1 MAFGASLN
9 FNNTPM
15 ETIHLSGRLIVHQ
28 KLFILLLIGSLIL
41 PANSEAAGPWKG
53 RVIDQETKKPIEG
66 AVVLMVWYNH
76 HGIMDQTRTYHDS
89 EEVVT
94 DAEGRF
100 VIASRW
106 YWSIFV
112 FTQRPEIY
120 VFKSGYGEWRIQ
132 DYGEYTK
139 EKYKYAMERDAARLT
154 GEGAVLELPRLKT
167 QEERLQMLSH
177 SPLLVPGVRW
187 PKYLDALNRE
197 RISLGLRPIN
207 PK

>member
-1 MAFGASLN
+1 
-9 FNNTPM
+9 M
-15 ETIHLSGRLIVHQ
+15 ETIRLSERLVVHQ
-28 KLFILLLIGSLIL
+28 KLFILFLIGLLVL
-41 PANSEAAGPWKG
+41 PASSEAAGPWKG

-66 AVVLMVWYNH
+66 AVVLMVWYKH

-100 VIASRW
+100 AIASRW

-120 VFKSGYGEWRIQ
+120 VFKGGYGQWRIQ
-132 DYGEYTK
+132 DYGDYTE
-139 EKYKYAMERDAARLT
+139 EKYKYVMERAAARLT
-154 GEGAVLELPRLKT
+154 GEGAVLELPRLT
-167 QEERLQMLSH
+167 TREERLRMLSH
-177 SPLLVPGVRW
+177 HPLLVPGVRW
-187 PKYLDALNRE
+187 STYLDALNRG
-197 RISLGLRPIN
+197 RTDLGLEPIN